1 MAKSKELI
9 VDFTEGSVP
18 KQLIRFALPFMLS
31 TLLQTLYSTVDTIVV
46 GQYVGSAGLSGV
58 SIAGQI
64 MWLTMTIAMGI
75 ATAGQILISQK
86 IGIGDRDGLKKTIG
100 TLFTT
105 VAVVAVII
113 TVVGI
118 LFHAPLLHLLDTPEE
133 AWDDASNYLIII
145 FAGTIFTYGY
155 NLVSS
160 ILRGM
165 GDSTRPFI
173 FVAIAAVTNLLLDL
187 LFVAVL
193 DMGAAGAAWATIIG
207 QALSFLC
214 SVIYLY
220 HKKEEFSFDFKPK
233 SFQVDTHLLGLL
245 IKLGIPLALQNSA
258 ISISMMFVNK
268 FINQYGVAASATFG
282 TGTRIEQFPWVVV
295 NGIMM
300 ATVSMVAQNM
310 GAGKTDRAKKVVH
323 VGAIIC
329 TITAVI
335 VCTLF
340 TLFPVELFS
349 IFTTDP
355 EVLALAPSFMLALT
369 LSVPATTIMNPYNA
383 FIQGIGNATL
393 TLIIALL
400 DGFVAR
406 IAISLFLAHVMD
418 MGLMGWFLGY
428 GMAAY
433 VNFILSAIYFYSGV
447 WKKRKA
453 LV

>member
-9 VDFTEGSVP
+9 VDFTQGSVT
-18 KQLIRFALPFMLS
+18 KQMIRFSLPFMLS
-31 TLLQTLYSTVDTIVV
+31 TLLQTLYSTVDTIIV
-46 GQYVGSAGLSGV
+46 GQYVGSAALAGV

-64 MWLTMTIAMGI
+64 MWLTMTLAMGL

-86 IGIGDRDGLKKTIG
+86 IGIGDKAGLKKTIG

-105 VAVVAVII
+105 VAIVSIFI
-113 TVVGI
+113 TVVGL
-118 LFHAPLLHLLDTPEE
+118 LFIEPLLQLLDTPAE
-133 AWDDASNYLIII
+133 AWQHAVDYLVII
-145 FAGTIFTYGY
+145 FIGTIFSYGY

-173 FVAIAAVTNLLLDL
+173 FVAIAAITNVILDL
-187 LFVAVL
+187 LFIAVFH
-193 DMGAAGAAWATIIG
+193 MGAAGAAWATIIG
-207 QALSFLC
+207 QAFSFLC
-214 SVIYLY
+214 SLVYLY
-220 HKKEEFSFDFKPK
+220 HKKEEFSFDFKLK
-233 SFQVDTHLLGLL
+233 SFALDSHLLGILV
-245 IKLGIPLALQNSA
+245 KLGVPLALQNSA

-355 EVLALAPSFMLALT
+355 EVLALAPSFMFALT

-428 GMAAY
+428 GLAAY

-447 WKKRKA
+447 WKNRKA

>member
-1 MAKSKELI
+1 MNL
-9 VDFTEGSVP
+9 
-18 KQLIRFALPFMLS
+18 RFL
-31 TLLQTLYSTVDTIVV
+31 
-46 GQYVGSAGLSGV
+46 
-58 SIAGQI
+58 
-64 MWLTMTIAMGI
+64 
-75 ATAGQILISQK
+75 
-86 IGIGDRDGLKKTIG
+86 
-100 TLFTT
+100 
-105 VAVVAVII
+105 
-113 TVVGI
+113 
-118 LFHAPLLHLLDTPEE
+118 
-133 AWDDASNYLIII
+133 
-145 FAGTIFTYGY
+145 
-155 NLVSS
+155 
-160 ILRGM
+160 
-165 GDSTRPFI
+165 
-173 FVAIAAVTNLLLDL
+173 
-187 LFVAVL
+187 
-193 DMGAAGAAWATIIG
+193 
-207 QALSFLC
+207 
-214 SVIYLY
+214 
-220 HKKEEFSFDFKPK
+220 FSFDFKLK
-233 SFQVDTHLLGLL
+233 SFALDSHLLGILV
-245 IKLGIPLALQNSA
+245 KLGVPLALQNSA

-323 VGAIIC
+323 VGAVIC
-329 TITAVI
+329 TTTAII
-335 VCTLF
+335 VCTIF

-349 IFTTDP
+349 ILTTDP
-355 EVLALAPSFMLALT
+355 EVLALAPSFMFALT

-406 IAISLFLAHVMD
+406 IAISLFLSNVMD

-428 GMAAY
+428 GLAAY